1 MAMMCALQIQGCFE
15 PRSSPTGGRLSPVWM
30 FPKGFVVCQS
40 NNKTLT
46 QTEWRWVTSSL
57 IASSFA
63 ALQWH
68 HWATDFFHLFY
79 RIRLSPLHLISCT
92 DAHISAW
99 SHAGVCVCVRDNVEV
114 WLSVLVKDCQKVY
127 LKAAVWSATFSQL
140 PWESTFMITVCDTR
154 KHCIGEN
161 LR

>member
-15 PRSSPTGGRLSPVWM
+15 PLSSPTGGRLSPVWM